1 MPHDQSVTPEFST
14 RKTSL
19 SAVMMA
25 EMLYTEFKRTKMD
38 AWEQQRTNDPSLNP
52 PTQEQIL
59 QDWLE
64 FIEKRAQ
71 MEPLQPML
79 GQPPRREKT
88 PV

>member
-1 MPHDQSVTPEFST
+1 
-14 RKTSL
+14 
-19 SAVMMA
+19 MA

-88 PV
+88 PI

>member
-1 MPHDQSVTPEFST
+1 
-14 RKTSL
+14 
-19 SAVMMA
+19 MMA

-38 AWEQQRTNDPSLNP
+38 AWEQQRINDLSLNS

>member
-1 MPHDQSVTPEFST
+1 
-14 RKTSL
+14 
-19 SAVMMA
+19 MA
-25 EMLYTEFKRTKMD
+25 EMLYTEFKRTKIE
-38 AWEQQRTNDPSLNP
+38 AWEQQRANDPSLEP
-52 PTQEQIL
+52 PTKDQIL

-79 GQPPRREKT
+79 RRPPRREKT

>member
-1 MPHDQSVTPEFST
+1 
-14 RKTSL
+14 
-19 SAVMMA
+19 MMA

>member
-1 MPHDQSVTPEFST
+1 
-14 RKTSL
+14 
-19 SAVMMA
+19 MMA

-38 AWEQQRTNDPSLNP
+38 TWERQRENNPTLEP

-59 QDWLE
+59 QDWLS

-79 GQPPRREKT
+79 GHPPRRERA
-88 PV
+88 PI

>member
-1 MPHDQSVTPEFST
+1 
-14 RKTSL
+14 
-19 SAVMMA
+19 MMA
-25 EMLYTEFKRTKMD
+25 EMLYIEFKRTKMD

-88 PV
+88 PI

>member
-1 MPHDQSVTPEFST
+1 
-14 RKTSL
+14 
-19 SAVMMA
+19 MMA

-88 PV
+88 PI

>member
-25 EMLYTEFKRTKMD
+25 EMLYIEFKRTKMD
-38 AWEQQRTNDPSLNP
+38 AWEQQRTNDPSINP

-64 FIEKRAQ
+64 FIENDAK
-71 MEPLQPML
+71 
-79 GQPPRREKT
+79 
-88 PV
+88 

>member
-1 MPHDQSVTPEFST
+1 
-14 RKTSL
+14 
-19 SAVMMA
+19 MA
-25 EMLYTEFKRTKMD
+25 EILYTEFKRTKMD

-88 PV
+88 PI